1 MVRNDLGPE
10 VLDMKFQLNEA
21 LDKRS
26 YGGML
31 LADLSKALYCI
42 SHELLIEKLNANS
55 FSLES
60 LTFIQTYLSNRIWRV
75 KINFSF
81 SGYSNVE
88 SGVLQGSISGPLF
101 LNIFLCNFFFD
112 DVNIWYQYRSCNLR
126 RWHFLICLSS
136 WKLKCN

>member
-42 SHELLIEKLNANS
+42 SHELLIKKLNAYS

-60 LTFIQTYLSNRIWRV
+60 LTFIQSYLSNRIWRV
-75 KINFSF
+75 KINSSF

-88 SGVLQGSISGPLF
+88 SCVLQGSISGPLF
-101 LNIFLCNFFFD
+101 RNIFLCNFFFD
-112 DVNIWYQYRSCNLR
+112 DVNIWYQYRSCKLR

-136 WKLKCN
+136 WKWKGN

>member
-10 VLDMKFQLNEA
+10 VLDMMFQLNEA

-60 LTFIQTYLSNRIWRV
+60 LTFIQTYLSNRI
-75 KINFSF
+75 
-81 SGYSNVE
+81 
-88 SGVLQGSISGPLF
+88 
-101 LNIFLCNFFFD
+101 
-112 DVNIWYQYRSCNLR
+112 
-126 RWHFLICLSS
+126 
-136 WKLKCN
+136 